1 MIGIAILGIIVN
13 GVAVVKSRG
22 GKALNEQVISWHLLE
37 DVFGWIA
44 VFVVGIVMY
53 FKEWYVLDPLI
64 SIVITLFILYNILK
78 KLRDT
83 VLVFLQAVPKEID
96 LEKIINNFLAID
108 QVVDTHHTHIWS
120 LDSEY
125 HVLTTHLV
133 VDKSTTLEEY
143 LNIKSKVRDSCKQF
157 NIEHLTIQID
167 YEDESCI

>member
-44 VFVVGIVMY
+44 VFVVGMVMY

-64 SIVITLFILYNILK
+64 SMVITLFILYNILK

-83 VLVFLQAVPKEID
+83 VLVFL
-96 LEKIINNFLAID
+96 
-108 QVVDTHHTHIWS
+108 
-120 LDSEY
+120 
-125 HVLTTHLV
+125 
-133 VDKSTTLEEY
+133 
-143 LNIKSKVRDSCKQF
+143 
-157 NIEHLTIQID
+157 
-167 YEDESCI
+167 